1 MSGLLAE
8 FLAQAERTPHA
19 PALVVGERQLSY
31 RELAQ
36 ASASLAGRLVA
47 AGARPGSVVGIRLPQ
62 SVETFV
68 AMLAVWQA
76 GCTWAVL
83 EPTQPEG
90 RLAALLADTD
100 CRVLLHQAADTAAL
114 RSLLAGLPAPARHR
128 PVLMAVDAPD
138 APDHPI
144 APVPVPEGLPVYV
157 IYTSGST
164 GRPKGVLVTREQLA
178 VSVQGRGGIYGL
190 EPPIFLDTLRFSFD
204 GSLGAAFWAIIRG
217 GTLVVPAEEQL
228 RDPAAVV
235 ELAGRH
241 YVTHLIG
248 VPSFYRLL
256 LAYAERLPIE
266 LRLAAVG
273 GEPCTPELVALHR
286 SRLPA
291 VELINEYGPTEAVVS
306 CTAHRVQ
313 AVPTRAAPIGRPHPG
328 AVVRVLDEKLRPQPV
343 GVVGELYVGGD
354 FPALGYVNQP
364 ARTAERFV
372 ADPYADRPGARLYRT
387 GDLAAWNA
395 DGELEFHGRVDD
407 QLKVRGHRVE
417 PGEVARVLERHPQV
431 VRAEVLPVTG
441 VGGPVLVAFVETTG
455 GEPDAVALR
464 RHCLGQLPDAAVP
477 SRFARV
483 HAWPLARNGKVD
495 RAVLARWAAT
505 LPVGDQPPADA
516 QVDSSAAEDEDEV
529 WAALRT
535 MWCEVLGHTRAG
547 PEDNFFEQG
556 GTSLKLIDLHQ
567 RIERRWPGVLRVGE
581 LFDFTTVEAQARA
594 VRERTGRTVEP
605 TSRGAATSYEL

>member
-178 VSVQGRGGIYGL
+178 VSVQGRGWIYGL

-313 AVPTRAAPIGRPHPG
+313 AVPTRAAPIGRPHPERWSG
-328 AVVRVLDEKLRPQPV
+328 CWTRSYVRSRSAWSANSTWVGTSPPWDTSTSRRVPPNGSWPTRTRTGPAPGSTAPV
-343 GVVGELYVGGD
+343 
-354 FPALGYVNQP
+354 
-364 ARTAERFV
+364 TW
-372 ADPYADRPGARLYRT
+372 RPGTPT
-387 GDLAAWNA
+387 GNWSSTA
-395 DGELEFHGRVDD
+395 GSMTSSRCGGTGSSRGRS
-407 QLKVRGHRVE
+407 RGYWS
-417 PGEVARVLERHPQV
+417 
-431 VRAEVLPVTG
+431 
-441 VGGPVLVAFVETTG
+441 
-455 GEPDAVALR
+455 DIR
-464 RHCLGQLPDAAVP
+464 R
-477 SRFARV
+477 
-483 HAWPLARNGKVD
+483 
-495 RAVLARWAAT
+495 
-505 LPVGDQPPADA
+505 
-516 QVDSSAAEDEDEV
+516 SSA
-529 WAALRT
+529 
-535 MWCEVLGHTRAG
+535 
-547 PEDNFFEQG
+547 
-556 GTSLKLIDLHQ
+556 
-567 RIERRWPGVLRVGE
+567 RRCCR
-581 LFDFTTVEAQARA
+581 
-594 VRERTGRTVEP
+594 
-605 TSRGAATSYEL
+605 